1 MLSIFGRVEGRF
13 CQDEDRLLGVAPQ
26 VVKHTSMPIL
36 FHQVPIPDN
45 TSFDRIDYL
54 LRPCEVPSLLSDN
67 KIESLCD
74 FFIAHGP
81 ARLPNF
87 VPFVCD
93 ECRDVK
99 GGLCIA
105 SIAHFGVSCSIVDDD
120 HFGID
125 IH

>member
-1 MLSIFGRVEGRF
+1 
-13 CQDEDRLLGVAPQ
+13 
-26 VVKHTSMPIL
+26 MPVF
-36 FHQVPIPDN
+36 FHQIPIPDN
-45 TSFDRIDYL
+45 TSFDRIDNF
-54 LRPCEVPSLLSDN
+54 LRPRELPSLLSDN
-67 KIESLCD
+67 EIEGLCD

-87 VPFVCD
+87 ISFVGD

-105 SIAHFGVSCSIVDDD
+105 SIAHFCVSCSIVDDN